1 MAGTIERDRLQPRKL
16 SQAEVEVAKAAQRLI
31 MESLDR
37 PHARKISITSDDAY
51 GSSIEVP
58 PNVLRI
64 IGHTLGLLARN
75 QRVVLLPEKDELSTV
90 EAANFL
96 NVSRPFV
103 IKEIEAHRLNCRM
116 VGSHRRILFLDL
128 IEYANNMRESRQKA
142 LDKMAENANELG
154 LNYFGRLETA
164 HIPHS

>member
-1 MAGTIERDRLQPRKL
+1 M
-16 SQAEVEVAKAAQRLI
+16 
-31 MESLDR
+31 
-37 PHARKISITSDDAY
+37 
-51 GSSIEVP
+51 
-58 PNVLRI
+58 LRI